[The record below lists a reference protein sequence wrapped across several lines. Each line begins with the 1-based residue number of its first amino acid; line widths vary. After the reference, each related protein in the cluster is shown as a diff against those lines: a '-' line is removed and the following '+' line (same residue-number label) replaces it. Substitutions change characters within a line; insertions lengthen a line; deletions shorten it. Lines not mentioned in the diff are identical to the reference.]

1 MTKQEALKLFEDKK
15 VRTVW
20 DDEQEKWY
28 FSIIDVIAILTDS
41 PDPKRYWSVL
51 KSRIK
56 KEGHEPTTIC
66 STLKLRAV
74 DGKMRLT
81 DVADTE
87 QLEQQLGRS
96 VISSAKANDYLLLSE
111 ENKSEENL

>member
-56 KEGHEPTTIC
+56 KEG
-66 STLKLRAV
+66 
-74 DGKMRLT
+74 M
-81 DVADTE
+81 
-87 QLEQQLGRS
+87 
-96 VISSAKANDYLLLSE
+96 NLLQFVVL
-111 ENKSEENL
+111 

>member
-56 KEGHEPTTIC
+56 KEKRG
-66 STLKLRAV
+66 
-74 DGKMRLT
+74 M
-81 DVADTE
+81 
-87 QLEQQLGRS
+87 
-96 VISSAKANDYLLLSE
+96 NLLQFVVL
-111 ENKSEENL
+111 

>member
-56 KEGHEPTTIC
+56 RG
-66 STLKLRAV
+66 
-74 DGKMRLT
+74 M
-81 DVADTE
+81 
-87 QLEQQLGRS
+87 
-96 VISSAKANDYLLLSE
+96 NLLQFVVL
-111 ENKSEENL
+111 

>member
-1 MTKQEALKLFEDKK
+1 MTKKEALKLFEDKK

-28 FSIIDVIAILTDS
+28 FSVVDVVAILTDS

-56 KEGHEPTTIC
+56 KEGIEPTTIC
-66 STLKLRAV
+66 SMLKLRAA
-74 DGKMRLT
+74 DGKMRMT
-81 DVADTE
+81 DVADLHHRIQHGETP
-87 QLEQQLGRS
+87 QMQTFLLP
-96 VISSAKANDYLLLSE
+96 SSLSE
-111 ENKSEENL
+111 